1 MGLTFV
7 SKFEAPMAQSDLFF
21 QPIWQRLLMIAPF
34 FLWGSAMVVM
44 RDALSETTP
53 LFIAILRLLPA
64 GILVLA
70 FRLWQGRG
78 SAASHAWHPRGLRGW
93 LWVLAF
99 ALVDGTCFQGFLAQ
113 GLKET
118 GAGLGSVLIDS
129 QPLAVALMAT
139 WFYRERMGSLGWLSL
154 GLGVFGIGLI
164 GLSGEGSLQLGA
176 GVVWMLMASLSMA
189 IGTVMMP
196 KVAEVADPVL
206 ATGWHMVLGS
216 LPLILLSALTET
228 QQWQHLSGIHWLGLL
243 YASVMGSALAYAL
256 FFYFASQENL
266 TEFSS
271 LTFLTPIFALLFGST
286 FLGESLTRL
295 QWLGVGI
302 TLVCVYLINHR
313 QEWQERLHLGW
324 KGILSE
330 LGLDWLVSALSTVE
344 IRDGNPD

>member
-1 MGLTFV
+1 
-7 SKFEAPMAQSDLFF
+7 MAQFALFS

-53 LFIAILRLLPA
+53 FFIAILRLLPA
-64 GILVLA
+64 GILVLT
-70 FRLWQGRG
+70 FRLWQGR
-78 SAASHAWHPRGLRGW
+78 SQAQSPSQPWHPKGLRGW

-139 WFYRERMGSLGWLSL
+139 WFYRERMGSLGWVSLSM
-154 GLGVFGIGLI
+154 GIIGIGII
-164 GLSGEGSLQLGA
+164 GLSGEGSLQLGS
-176 GVVWMLMASLSMA
+176 GVLWMLMASLSMA

-216 LPLILLSALTET
+216 LPLILLSGLTET
-228 QQWQHLSGIHWLGLL
+228 QQWQNLSAVHWIGLL
-243 YASVMGSALAYAL
+243 YAAVLGSALAYAL

-271 LTFLTPIFALLFGST
+271 LTFLTPVFALLFGSV

-295 QWLGVGI
+295 QWLGVVI
-302 TLVCVYLINHR
+302 TLTCVYLINHR
-313 QEWQERLHLGW
+313 HEWQARLQLGPQLGW

-330 LGLDWLVSALSTVE
+330 LGLGWVLSTVE
-344 IRDGNPD
+344 IQDGNPER

>member
-1 MGLTFV
+1 MISVCEL
-7 SKFEAPMAQSDLFF
+7 EAPMAQSGLFP

-34 FLWGSAMVVM
+34 FLWGSAMVAM

-53 LFIAILRLLPA
+53 LFMAILRLLPA

-70 FRLWQGRG
+70 FRLWQGRA
-78 SAASHAWHPRGLRGW
+78 SAASQPWHPQGLRGW

-113 GLKET
+113 GLRET

-154 GLGVFGIGLI
+154 GLGVLGISLI
-164 GLSGEGSLQLGA
+164 GLGGEGSLQVGA
-176 GVVWMLMASLSMA
+176 GVVWMLLASLSMA

-216 LPLILLSALTET
+216 LPLILLSALTESE
-228 QQWQHLSGIHWLGLL
+228 QWQHLSGAHWLGLL
-243 YASVMGSALAYAL
+243 YASVMGSAVAYAL

-286 FLGESLTRL
+286 FLGETLTPV
-295 QWLGVGI
+295 QWVGVGI
-302 TLVCVYLINHR
+302 TLVCVYVINHR
-313 QEWQERLHLGW
+313 QEWQERLRLAW
-324 KGILSE
+324 PGILSE
-330 LGLDWLVSALSTVE
+330 LGLEFSTVE
-344 IRDGNPD
+344 IRDGRPD